1 MTKITNIHELEALY
15 YGASGDG
22 SVQKQDAPVL
32 SSTTGVYNRVFGQ
45 FVWATFNQEAN
56 TVGIIPKTVW
66 DRSGWRLQTAR
77 AGSSADGGV
86 AEGGAIPDTIK
97 PTFLEVSNSL
107 KTNAHTFEVSEHQE
121 YFVQHEDDA
130 TSDLAHMRE
139 VMGTKHKEAMNQL
152 LLADTSAEAA
162 GAGADYT
169 GKNGFETIDRVI
181 SSDSEEDAF
190 GGTYN
195 DWFNIFGLDRDSATT
210 FDSNVS
216 HNSGTDR
223 ALTDSLIRTIIYD
236 IKEDGG
242 NTTVINTGYD
252 TARTATALYSDQVR
266 YNVLGEAKVQVGVN
280 GIQTE
285 LGIDVGIRISTIYQI
300 PMIESKDVTKDT
312 ISRMYFLDT
321 SDPEGSGKPRLSLD
335 ISHPTQYF
343 QAGVDDNTPF
353 TIDKFTTKGMYRTNG
368 EIRCTSL
375 QSQGKLRDLS

>member
-1 MTKITNIHELEALY
+1 MKINTIQELVDLSYRGEP
-15 YGASGDG
+15 GMISK
-22 SVQKQDAPVL
+22 SDAPIL

-56 TVGIIPKTVW
+56 TVGILPKTVW
-66 DRSGWRLQTAR
+66 DKSGWRLQTAR
-77 AGSSADGGV
+77 AGSTADGGV
-86 AEGGAIPDTIK
+86 AEGGALPDTIK
-97 PTFLEVSNSL
+97 PTFKEVSNTL

-121 YFVQHEDDA
+121 YFVQNDDDA
-130 TSDLAHMRE
+130 IGDLAYQRE
-139 VMGTKHKEAMNQL
+139 IMGTKHKEAMNQL
-152 LLADTSAEAA
+152 LLVDASTEA
-162 GAGADYT
+162 GAATANYT
-169 GKNGFETIDRVI
+169 GKTGFETIDRVI

-190 GGTYN
+190 GGTY
-195 DWFNIFGLDRDSATT
+195 DAYFDIFGLDRDSAST

-223 ALTDSLIRTIIYD
+223 ALSDSLIRTMIYN

-252 TARTATALYSDQVR
+252 TARTAIALYSDQVR

-285 LGIDVGIRISTIYQI
+285 NGIDVGIRISTIYQI
-300 PMIESKDVTKDT
+300 PMIESKDVAQDT

-343 QAGVDDNTPF
+343 QAGINDNTPF
-353 TIDKFTTKGMYRTNG
+353 VIDKFTTKGMYRTNG

-375 QSQGKLRDLS
+375 QSQGKLRDLL